1 MKIKFLKIKGT
12 GHLRAKKN
20 MGDKNELLRE
30 ISRSPSISPVFFTS
44 VLCFLIQPSLPKK
57 YAIE

>member
-30 ISRSPSISPVFFTS
+30 ISRSPSISPVF
-44 VLCFLIQPSLPKK
+44 SLQS
-57 YAIE
+57 YVF